1 MNKDNN
7 LDDEFGKR
15 FPCGWFSLRTPE
27 DIRKQIK
34 SFISELLEKEREEAY
49 KEGWDA
55 GATDEAND
63 CYTHVLKERE
73 RIIKIVEGMRTKAYP
88 NSDDTF
94 EGNLISKALTQA
106 YRKALSDIIK
116 VINQL

>member
-73 RIIKIVEGMRTKAYP
+73 RIIKIVEGMKKNAKIYP
-88 NSDDTF
+88 MLNYKRMPNIDWNNGYKSANN
-94 EGNLISKALTQA
+94 E
-106 YRKALSDIIK
+106 IIK
-116 VINQL
+116 AIKKL